1 MLCGPWVGRLPRM
14 ALSER
19 DRAILDFERAWR
31 SGPGPKGSAIRQQ
44 FAISPGRYYQL
55 LSGLLA
61 TQEADAYDP
70 MVVRRLRR
78 LRDRRRRAR
87 YEGRA
92 VEAHRSR

>member
-1 MLCGPWVGRLPRM
+1 M

-19 DRAILDFERAWR
+19 ERAILDFERTWR
-31 SGPGPKGSAIRQQ
+31 SEPGPKGSAIRRN
-44 FAISPGRYYQL
+44 FAISPARYYQL

-61 TQEADAYDP
+61 RQEADAYDP

-78 LRDRRRRAR
+78 LRVGRRRAR

-92 VEAHRSR
+92 IEAHRSR

>member
-1 MLCGPWVGRLPRM
+1 M

-19 DRAILDFERAWR
+19 DRAILDFEGTWR
-31 SGPGPKGSAIRQQ
+31 SGPVPKESAIRRR
-44 FAISPGRYYQL
+44 FAISPSRYYQL
-55 LSGLLA
+55 LSALVA
-61 TQEADAYDP
+61 SQEADAYDP

-78 LRDRRRRAR
+78 LRAGRRRAR